1 MVLSSRPFWVDV
13 WTGDWNIQHFHKEFD
28 LTGRMWLVLYH
39 LRLILFSSTTD
50 ITNIFVII
58 YEDIQRLLSGL

>member
-1 MVLSSRPFWVDV
+1 MFGLAIGTSNTF
-13 WTGDWNIQHFHKEFD
+13 KEFD